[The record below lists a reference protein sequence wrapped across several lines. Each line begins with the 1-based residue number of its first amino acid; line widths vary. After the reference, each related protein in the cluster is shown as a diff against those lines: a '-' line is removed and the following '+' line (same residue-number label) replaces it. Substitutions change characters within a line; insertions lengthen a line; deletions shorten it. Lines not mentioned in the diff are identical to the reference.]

1 MDVHKVKEKFLHEF
15 SSFLFELNNNTNEW
29 YLSDFI
35 DVSIKPLSAM
45 TSFELVSEVM
55 SMIIDLN
62 IHREDCFYDAIY
74 ILNELYQHANT
85 TERPSFLVKNPNFFT
100 KLVDQTHHQ
109 DTVELI
115 KNTANQF
122 HF

>member
-1 MDVHKVKEKFLHEF
+1 MDVHKVKEKFLDEF
-15 SSFLFELNNNTNEW
+15 SSFLFELNNNTNEC

-62 IHREDCFYDAIY
+62 IHREDCSYDAIY

-85 TERPSFLVKNPNFFT
+85 TEPPSLLVENPNFFT

-109 DTVELI
+109 DTFELI

>member
-1 MDVHKVKEKFLHEF
+1 MKEKFLDEF
-15 SSFLFELNNNTNEW
+15 SSFLFELNNNTNEC

-62 IHREDCFYDAIY
+62 IHREDCSYDAIY

-85 TERPSFLVKNPNFFT
+85 TEPPSLLVENPNFFT

-109 DTVELI
+109 DTFELI